1 VNPAGALVLVVDD
14 DPVFRGSMERF
25 LRLAGYRARTFAS
38 ARELLDAPPED
49 GPACALV
56 DLRMPGMDGLELQRE
71 LRRVGRPLEIVFL
84 SGHGGVKATAQ
95 AMKGG
100 AVDFLEK
107 PFEESSLLEA
117 LERALARDAEARAA
131 ETASAEARARL
142 GRLSPAE
149 REVCRLLASGLRNK
163 EIAAALGKAEG
174 TVRVQH
180 WTAMSKLGVTSP
192 MEVARLIELAGE

>member
-1 VNPAGALVLVVDD
+1 MSAPALVLVVDD
-14 DPVFRGSMERF
+14 DPVFRASLDRF

-38 ARELLDAPPED
+38 ARELLDAAPEE

-56 DLRMPGMDGLELQRE
+56 DLRMPGMDGLELQRQ
-71 LRRVGRPLEIVFL
+71 LARAGRRLEIVFL
-84 SGHGGVKATAQ
+84 SGHGGVKATAE

-107 PFEESSLLEA
+107 PFDEATLLEA
-117 LERALARDAEARAA
+117 IERALARDADARQGEAARAD
-131 ETASAEARARL
+131 ARARL

-163 EIAAALGKAEG
+163 QIAAALGKAEG

-180 WTAMSKLGVTSP
+180 WTAMSKLGVSSP